1 VQTNLK
7 DRERGV
13 RDPVRADY
21 ESVFRT
27 TYPAVVRTAFVI
39 LGDRGSAE
47 EVAQDAFVRLYER
60 WGGAR
65 GNRGSRV
72 EQPQAWV
79 HAVAVRMAVRQA
91 RRRRTRPTVATVEE
105 RPVDDPVVD
114 VDLHRALGS
123 LPPRQRAAVALY
135 YLEDRPVAEI
145 ALLLDVSSSTVKQ
158 HLHRARARLAVL
170 LGERS
175 EAGDVG

>member
-1 VQTNLK
+1 M
-7 DRERGV
+7 EH
-13 RDPVRADY
+13 PVHPDY
-21 ESVFRT
+21 EWVFRT

-39 LGDRGSAE
+39 VRERGLAE

-60 WGGAR
+60 WDGIEP
-65 GNRGSRV
+65 V

-91 RRRRTRPTVATVEE
+91 RRRRTTSVVDLDD

-114 VDLHRALGS
+114 VDLHRALGE

-135 YLEDRPVAEI
+135 YLEDRPVAEV
-145 ALLLDVSSSTVKQ
+145 ALLLDVSPSTVKQ

-170 LGERS
+170 LGE
-175 EAGDVG
+175 ETEVAGDVG

>member
-1 VQTNLK
+1 M
-7 DRERGV
+7 

-21 ESVFRT
+21 EWVFRT
-27 TYPAVVRTAFVI
+27 TYPSVVRTAFVI
-39 LGDRGSAE
+39 VGERGLAE

-60 WGGAR
+60 WGR
-65 GNRGSRV
+65 GRRGI

-79 HAVAVRMAVRQA
+79 HAVAVRMAVRQS
-91 RRRRTRPTVATVEE
+91 RRRRTRPTGAGVEE

-114 VDLHRALGS
+114 VDLHRALGA

-135 YLEDRPVAEI
+135 YLDDRPVAEI
-145 ALLLDVSSSTVKQ
+145 ALLLDVSQSTVKQ
-158 HLHRARARLAVL
+158 HLHRARARLALL

-175 EAGDVG
+175 EVTGDVG